1 MRFSCFLSLRKGTRC
16 LWRSSTAFRSDV
28 VENLLERPV
37 AKPRVYRRNR
47 GLRSTF
53 VLRTYLPNS
62 RVRSDQSVYPLIAFN
77 SSRKSFFRFAGVRG
91 APSRSA
97 QRQARH
103 PSQSWKADTFVCART
118 PANASIRTPAH
129 QRILKLQTA
138 FDLRQ
143 NLTKSSCDRKQ
154 NSIISVEIFS
164 FYATNGRLQKK
175 RVCASTGRFA
185 EDAFLRVIESLTI
198 KNQG

>member
-1 MRFSCFLSLRKGTRC
+1 M
-16 LWRSSTAFRSDV
+16 SSRIFWSDR
-28 VENLLERPV
+28 L
-37 AKPRVYRRNR
+37 RNR
-47 GLRSTF
+47 ESTGEIGVCGPRSCCVHTF
-53 VLRTYLPNS
+53 RTLEF
-62 RVRSDQSVYPLIAFN
+62 DQIKVFILLIAFN

-97 QRQARH
+97 QRQGRH

-118 PANASIRTPAH
+118 PANASVRTPAH